1 MVAFDLNDGDTIFI
15 KGVNTR
21 RSYDY
26 KNDLDTIKL
35 RFQKAKITGNIF
47 RNTVPLTSKNRDTT
61 VPLKDIK
68 CPPQVRPAH
77 VSHQDPGPSPEN
89 GA

>member
-21 RSYDY
+21 RSKD
-26 KNDLDTIKL
+26 KL